1 MTPEQGSIANDPQ
14 ATHAHRQA
22 VTAPSHA
29 ITGLPAPTPR
39 KRLRCRRGLL
49 VPRRAAPPPQANNN
63 VAVRYGE
70 VACEQ
75 TAGTGCIEPVEN
87 DKKKRNP

>member
-1 MTPEQGSIANDPQ
+1 MQSLGCPHPPHESGYVAG
-14 ATHAHRQA
+14 A
-22 VTAPSHA
+22 
-29 ITGLPAPTPR
+29 
-39 KRLRCRRGLL
+39 GLL

-63 VAVRYGE
+63 VAVRYGD